1 MSKRMQGIVLMVVGV
16 VVIVGSLAADA
27 LGVGM
32 QAGIGW
38 KQALGA
44 LVGVI
49 VVGVGAWYWPGF
61 PASRMLADS
70 AGPASA
76 AARAPRKQV
85 APAAAR
91 KRPAARKAVRP
102 ARKAAAKSAKR
113 PARKAATRGP
123 KRRGRR

>member
-1 MSKRMQGIVLMVVGV
+1 MSRRMQGIVLMIVGV

-49 VVGVGAWYWPGF
+49 LVGVGAWYWPGF
-61 PASRMLADS
+61 PSSRMLAE
-70 AGPASA
+70 APAPMA
-76 AARAPRKQV
+76 AAAPSPRKSV
-85 APAAAR
+85 GTAAPR
-91 KRPAARKAVRP
+91 KRPAARKAART
-102 ARKAAAKSAKR
+102 ARKSTARGSKRRAKR
-113 PARKAATRGP
+113 
-123 KRRGRR
+123 